1 MVVPALWDLLQLP
14 KIDNE
19 YHRLFLIQHPYG
31 AIVQWYQEFE
41 AKFSD
46 LVKFV
51 PSIGKSYEGRDL
63 PAVHITAPESPSD
76 SPKIYFQCQIHASM
90 QSN

>member
-1 MVVPALWDLLQLP
+1 MVVPAVWDLLQLP

-19 YHRLFLIQHPYG
+19 YHRLFLIQHRYDD
-31 AIVQWYQEFE
+31 IVTWYQEFE

-63 PAVHITAPESPSD
+63 PAVHITAAPPD